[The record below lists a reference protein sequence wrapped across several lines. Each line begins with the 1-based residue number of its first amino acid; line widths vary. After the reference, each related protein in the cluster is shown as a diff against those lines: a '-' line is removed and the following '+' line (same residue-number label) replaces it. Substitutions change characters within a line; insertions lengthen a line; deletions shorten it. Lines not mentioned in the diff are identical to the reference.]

1 MASKTTASKTKNK
14 TRPQKKRNAYVVG
27 IVVAIVLA
35 VLTIIEYYVAI
46 LPEIRPD
53 IMANQSPTA
62 LFLIAFVKAALVV
75 YFFMHVY
82 RLWRPDD
89 HADEGGH

>member
-1 MASKTTASKTKNK
+1 MASKSKSKS
-14 TRPQKKRNAYVVG
+14 QLKKRNAYVVG
-27 IVVAIVLA
+27 AVVAIVLA
-35 VLTIIEYYVAI
+35 VLTVIEYYVAI
-46 LPEIRPD
+46 LPEMYPS
-53 IMANQSPTA
+53 MSQSTTA

-89 HADEGGH
+89 HADDHADHGGH